1 VFTRP
6 AKTLRPPLAVPPRPG
21 PAPRSSSHL
30 PRPWVT
36 RHQRGFTHVRP
47 SGLPLACLPGWN
59 GSASASSLSSAP
71 RSYPQRTSGRGL
83 TLNTGQELRHRRH
96 AGPPIHKLTRNMP
109 PRVAHP
115 QPSHRLR
122 TSASDSSRSSP
133 PVNVAAAGGEHQRP
147 NGTVLTPA
155 GGHDTPSVVLLS
167 SRPARALSLPRA
179 GHRPV
184 SGSAHSPAA
193 TGSESAVW
201 PARYLPLESPQ
212 VITSF
217 VVDTPT

>member
-83 TLNTGQELRHRRH
+83 TLNTGQELRHRHH

-109 PRVAHP
+109 PRVAHL
-115 QPSHRLR
+115 QPSHRRR
-122 TSASDSSRSSP
+122 TAHQTPLDRHLQSMSRQREENTNGLMEQCSRQQAGTTPLQWYCSP
-133 PVNVAAAGGEHQRP
+133 HGQRGHCLCQGLDTGGVPLKPWR
-147 NGTVLTPA
+147 
-155 GGHDTPSVVLLS
+155 
-167 SRPARALSLPRA
+167 LP
-179 GHRPV
+179 H
-184 SGSAHSPAA
+184 SG
-193 TGSESAVW
+193 
-201 PARYLPLESPQ
+201 
-212 VITSF
+212 F
-217 VVDTPT
+217 V